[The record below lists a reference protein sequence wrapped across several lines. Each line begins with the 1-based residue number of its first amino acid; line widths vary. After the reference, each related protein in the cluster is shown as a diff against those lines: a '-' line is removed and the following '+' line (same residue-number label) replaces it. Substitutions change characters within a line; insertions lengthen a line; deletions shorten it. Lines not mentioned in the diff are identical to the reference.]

1 MNVSK
6 ERERELAAEQA
17 ADWLVAN
24 LETQDAGQRAAF
36 AEWLSKSPLHQE
48 EYDEIKRLAR
58 DLHKAVA
65 NPAPSIEALVA
76 LARAEDGSN
85 IRPIGARSRSS
96 SRRHWIFVA
105 AAAASLAIV
114 STSLWLGGSRQTAP
128 TVPVAGDR
136 YSTQHGQQLV
146 QRLADGS
153 LLHLNTDTSVAVRL
167 QPKGRWVEIERGQV
181 IFEVAHDPTRP
192 FRVTAGSAEVV
203 AVGTQ
208 FDVYL
213 QGDSTLVT
221 VVEGRV
227 TVGATDG
234 QANTAAVNARSPMQ
248 LAAGQ
253 QVRVV
258 HGQLPSSP
266 SEVDTH
272 RTTAWLHRQIA
283 FEHEPLAVVAAEFN
297 RYAARPIDIETPAL
311 RALAV
316 SGVFNVDDSES
327 LIAFLRS
334 LNGVG
339 VEVTPTRIRVFKI

>member
-6 ERERELAAEQA
+6 ERERELVAEQA

-24 LETQDAGQRAAF
+24 FETQDAGQRAAF
-36 AEWLSKSPLHQE
+36 AEWLSKSTLHQE
-48 EYDEIKRLAR
+48 EYAELGRLAR
-58 DLHKAVA
+58 DLHRAVA
-65 NPAPSIEALVA
+65 EPPPSIEALVA
-76 LARAEDGSN
+76 LARAEDDSN
-85 IRPIGARSRSS
+85 VRPIGAHSRSS
-96 SRRHWIFVA
+96 SGRHWIFA

-114 STSLWLGGSRQTAP
+114 TTFVWLGGSRRTAP
-128 TVPVAGDR
+128 AVPVAGER

-167 QPKGRWVEIERGQV
+167 QAKGRWVEIERGQV

-192 FRVTAGSAEVV
+192 FRVTAGSAEVI

-227 TVGATDG
+227 TVGAADG
-234 QANTAAVNARSPMQ
+234 QANTATVKTRAPMQ

-258 HGQLPSSP
+258 HGQLPSGP
-266 SEVDTH
+266 SAVDTH

-297 RYAARPIDIETPAL
+297 RYATTPIDIESPAL
-311 RALAV
+311 RGLAV

-339 VEVTPTRIRVFKI
+339 VEVTPTRIRVFKT

>member
-1 MNVSK
+1 MNVST
-6 ERERELAAEQA
+6 ERERELVAEQA
-17 ADWLVAN
+17 TDWLVAN

-36 AEWLSKSPLHQE
+36 ADWLSKSPLHQD
-48 EYDEIKRLAR
+48 EYAAIERLAR
-58 DLHKAVA
+58 DLHRAVA
-65 NPAPSIEALVA
+65 DPAPSIEALVA

-85 IRPIGARSRSS
+85 VRPIGARSRSS
-96 SRRHWIFVA
+96 SRRHWILL

-114 STSLWLGGSRQTAP
+114 TTSVWLGGSRQTAP
-128 TVPVAGDR
+128 TVPVAGER

-192 FRVTAGSAEVV
+192 FRVTAGSAEVI

-227 TVGATDG
+227 TVGAADG
-234 QANTAAVNARSPMQ
+234 QANTAAVNTRAPMQ

-258 HGQLPSSP
+258 HGQLPSGP
-266 SEVDTH
+266 SAVDTH

-297 RYAARPIDIETPAL
+297 RYATTPIDIESPAL
-311 RALAV
+311 RGLAV

-339 VEVTPTRIRVFKI
+339 VEVTPARIRVFKP